1 MAAPDYES
9 VVDEESGQPSQV
21 GHDEW
26 DQPEA
31 PAPRERITIELR
43 PKEAV
48 PNGRHQPEEEAMTFW
63 NVAFDWWKKLCCHQ
77 RTSVTFY

>member
-21 GHDEW
+21 GDDER

-31 PAPRERITIELR
+31 PAPRKRITIELR

-48 PNGRHQPEEEAMTFW
+48 PNGRHQPEEEVLRRVRMSSLVVEKSCA
-63 NVAFDWWKKLCCHQ
+63 AI
-77 RTSVTFY
+77 R